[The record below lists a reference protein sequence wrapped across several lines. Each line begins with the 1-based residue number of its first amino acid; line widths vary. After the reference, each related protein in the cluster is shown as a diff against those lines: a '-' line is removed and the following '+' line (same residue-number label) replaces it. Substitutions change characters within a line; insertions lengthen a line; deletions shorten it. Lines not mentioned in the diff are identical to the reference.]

1 MITCRPTYCYY
12 CPSSDFS
19 KISINSILRFGL
31 YEGKLKLSDTL
42 SNAALPFIA
51 LTAIDFFISSHN
63 WTPILILY
71 EYLSLFSN
79 EIMNLLILSSLR
91 RMDCQLSVSLAL
103 VGRNTSNLLGDKLS
117 GQIQKLP
124 FWYLININL
133 YNKIYYLVLSIPAQL
148 MIFFK
153 IKQSMYVFLYYDNIS

>member
-63 WTPILILY
+63 WTPILIL
-71 EYLSLFSN
+71 
-79 EIMNLLILSSLR
+79 LSSLR

-124 FWYLININL
+124 SWYLININL
-133 YNKIYYLVLSIPAQL
+133 CNKIYYLVLSIPAQL
-148 MIFFK
+148 MIFF
-153 IKQSMYVFLYYDNIS
+153 